1 MRPEDLSIDG
11 SLFWDLRDQMSAAL
25 RGCMARMHATGMKEG
40 SVGVKINIEIVGDE
54 PMPIKG
60 RDMVQQDVLKIDSKV
75 TMCVPMKWEEKIDP
89 QIGIK
94 CIVSPDGF
102 RILPH
107 GTQITVEEILN
118 GEDQG

>member
-89 QIGIK
+89 CGIK